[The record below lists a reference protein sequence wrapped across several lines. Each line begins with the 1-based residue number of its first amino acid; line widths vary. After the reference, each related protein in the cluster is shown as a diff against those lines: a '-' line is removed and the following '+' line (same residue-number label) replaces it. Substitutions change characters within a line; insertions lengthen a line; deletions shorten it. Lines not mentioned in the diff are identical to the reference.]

1 MPAAIHQM
9 TPENFPILVGS
20 LVTFLLALG
29 GGAKWLLSHIDAKA
43 IKSALIEERART
55 ELSTRLYEEIKVLR
69 EQVARM
75 QVERNVYIRRI
86 YQLETFIHSQPG
98 IDIPTMSG
106 WPPL

>member
-1 MPAAIHQM
+1 M
-9 TPENFPILVGS
+9 TPQEIPVFFGS
-20 LVTFLLALG
+20 IGALFVILG
-29 GGAKWLLSHIDAKA
+29 GGAKWLLAHIEA
-43 IKSALIEERART
+43 IATKSALAEERARAV
-55 ELSTRLYEEIKVLR
+55 LSARLFEEIKVLR
-69 EQVARM
+69 EELTRM

>member
-1 MPAAIHQM
+1 MRAAIRHM
-9 TPENFPILVGS
+9 TAQDFPVFLGS
-20 LVTFLLALG
+20 IGTFLLILG
-29 GGAKWLLSHIDAKA
+29 GGSKWLLSHIDAKA
-43 IKSALIEERART
+43 IKSALAEERART

-75 QVERNVYIRRI
+75 QIERNVYIRRI

-98 IDIPTMSG
+98 IDIPVMSG